1 MNLVDYYTY
10 TININHSNGSI
21 SDSWWAANYL
31 RFIYHS
37 VVKFHITLFASNI
50 VNIYY
55 IMVAAIIGASPTL
68 SWSMGTCAS
77 TDRPMTDRPMTDR
90 PMTDRPTT
98 DRPCPSQSH
107 DIDMLILIHCTC
119 PRCHVHVRGEQWTV
133 TREAENADDGKAK
146 SRGDTRTTKCKA
158 GKRERPAKT
167 KESTGDRGR
176 MGG

>member
-37 VVKFHITLFASNI
+37 VVKFHITLFATNI

-68 SWSMGTCAS
+68 SWSVGTCAS
-77 TDRPMTDRPMTDR
+77 TDRPMTDW
-90 PMTDRPTT
+90 PTT

-146 SRGDTRTTKCKA
+146 SRGDTRTMKCEA

>member
-31 RFIYHS
+31 GFIYHS

-68 SWSMGTCAS
+68 SWSMGKCAS
-77 TDRPMTDRPMTDR
+77 TDRPMTDR

-119 PRCHVHVRGEQWTV
+119 PHCHVPVRGEQWTV

-146 SRGDTRTTKCKA
+146 SRGDTRTRKCKA